1 MPQIDGNCS
10 LNSSNLSSPR
20 NSIGPESDITNPD
33 ESFHLSQLVSSDDE
47 CSITDD
53 SSSPLESS
61 LLSTHSI
68 IGDVG
73 LSIPVVVNV
82 IFQKPNA
89 PRPTWYEHHESKTE
103 KRSPIR
109 KQIHRDNKMAE
120 SVNLPIVSVS
130 NLRSLMPKINNFK
143 KDILEREINLALL
156 SEVWEKSQSKSHKYE
171 IEKMFQMDGLKYIS
185 TPRAS
190 TKRGGGA
197 AIVANLN
204 RFSLDRLEVS
214 IPYQLEVV
222 WGILT
227 PKVQGFNKI
236 KKIVVCAF
244 YSPPNSRKN
253 TKLLDHL
260 ISTLHNLLTK
270 YPNAGIILGGD
281 KNKLNL
287 SPLITAIPRLRQIV
301 TKFTHKLKILD
312 VILTNLHQFSCVPII
327 VPPVQ
332 PDRPGH
338 GVPSD
343 HSVPVAHPKIT
354 IGSNINEYKT
364 VTARPLP
371 ESGI

>member
-1 MPQIDGNCS
+1 
-10 LNSSNLSSPR
+10 
-20 NSIGPESDITNPD
+20 
-33 ESFHLSQLVSSDDE
+33 
-47 CSITDD
+47 
-53 SSSPLESS
+53 
-61 LLSTHSI
+61 
-68 IGDVG
+68 
-73 LSIPVVVNV
+73 
-82 IFQKPNA
+82 
-89 PRPTWYEHHESKTE
+89 
-103 KRSPIR
+103 
-109 KQIHRDNKMAE
+109 MAA
-120 SVNLPIVSVS
+120 SVNLSIVSVS
-130 NLRSLMPKINNFK
+130 NLLSLMPKINHFK
-143 KDILEREINLALL
+143 KDLLKREINLALL

-171 IEKMFQMDGLKYIS
+171 IEKMFQIDGLKCIS

-190 TKRGGGA
+190 TKLGGGA

-222 WGILT
+222 WGILK
-227 PKVQGFNKI
+227 PKVFNKI
-236 KKIVVCAF
+236 KQIVVCAF
-244 YSPPNSRKN
+244 YSPPNSRTN

-260 ISTLHNLLTK
+260 ISTLHNLQAK
-270 YPNAGIILGGD
+270 YPNIGIILGGD

-287 SPLITAIPRLRQIV
+287 SPLITAILRLNQIV
-301 TKFTHKLKILD
+301 TKFTHKLKTLD
-312 VILTNLHQFSCVPII
+312 VILTNLHQFYCVPIV

-371 ESGI
+371 ESGIREFGKWICNEEWMELYTEEPSKQALQLQNILSEKFEKFFPLKTFRISSKDKPYMTK